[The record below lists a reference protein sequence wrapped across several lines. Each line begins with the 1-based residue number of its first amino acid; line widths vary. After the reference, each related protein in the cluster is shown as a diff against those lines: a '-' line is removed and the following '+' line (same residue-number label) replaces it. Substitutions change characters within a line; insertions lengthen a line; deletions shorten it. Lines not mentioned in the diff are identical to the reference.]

1 MVSCMQIMDTLILN
15 VFQMQIEQVP
25 KWIEDPHQAI
35 VFSLEEIWSHRKVRN
50 KMLCHDRVQNQNI
63 VLTVCEII

>member
-15 VFQMQIEQVP
+15 VFQMHIRQVP

-35 VFSLEEIWSHRKVRN
+35 VFSLEEIWSHGKERIR
-50 KMLCHDRVQNQNI
+50 MLCHDRV
-63 VLTVCEII
+63 